1 MGDDSSVDLVK
12 ELSVLSAKKRLLQLY
27 LISSVSSSVFCNF
40 IISSLHGPV
49 PNKQPLVGLHR
60 YQITNVIGIYLFTLC
75 SVLLSYFVNN
85 PSQTCAT
92 CFSRL
97 GFGNYNNIN
106 TPRKGFK

>member
-49 PNKQPLVGLHR
+49 PNKQPLRPLPRDEAATDHLKYAIVT
-60 YQITNVIGIYLFTLC
+60 IKSAYLL
-75 SVLLSYFVNN
+75 
-85 PSQTCAT
+85 
-92 CFSRL
+92 
-97 GFGNYNNIN
+97 
-106 TPRKGFK
+106 